1 MRKANFQA
9 AITAVLV
16 SFTLLLV
23 GVEQG
28 HAQAGLADGIY
39 TVPAANYV
47 SSADAQIILTDQL
60 TVLVKLLQTLT
71 PGSQQY
77 KTTLRAVM
85 YYRGISSAVQ
95 LGKQVPESILSGL
108 SLFATAS
115 FGKYTKTEQLG
126 LKQDAIDM
134 LSY

>member
-47 SSADAQIILTDQL
+47 SSAEAEILLADQV
-60 TVLVKLLQTLT
+60 TVLTNFLQTLT

-85 YYRGISSAVQ
+85 YYRSINAAVQ
-95 LGKQVPESILSGL
+95 EGKQIPESILSGM